1 MTRAQNTHG
10 LLDRE
15 NGALR
20 AVLGVLTG
28 KKAKVV
34 ASLAG
39 GLLVWELVGRITNP
53 VIFVPFSATAVAFLK
68 LTVSGELI
76 HHSAV
81 SFTELI
87 VGFAIGS
94 VIGIVG
100 GTLAAFS
107 RNFRIATDVWIS
119 ILYSA
124 PYVAFV
130 PLFIVWFGIDMA
142 SKIALVIFAVF
153 IPVWLNIYTGI
164 ISVDTQLVEV
174 AQAFGA
180 KRSQV
185 LRWVVFPWA
194 LPSLIVGLRL
204 AFSRG
209 FIAVVVGELVGS
221 TAGLGFLIDVAGNTF
236 QTDKLLAGVAV
247 LAIITII
254 FVELL
259 KWGQRK
265 LVPWWEMKSE

>member
-1 MTRAQNTHG
+1 LTKA
-10 LLDRE
+10 
-15 NGALR
+15 NGAL
-20 AVLGVLTG
+20 GVAIGILTG
-28 KKAKVV
+28 TKAKVL
-34 ASLAG
+34 ASLGG
-39 GLLVWELVGRITNP
+39 GLLIWEIAGRYTNE
-53 VIFVPFSATAVAFLK
+53 VIFVPFSDTAVEFFRLAA
-68 LTVSGELI
+68 SGELV
-76 HHSAV
+76 HHAAV
-81 SFTELI
+81 SFTELM
-87 VGFAIGS
+87 VGFVLGAIIG
-94 VIGIVG
+94 VIG

-107 RNFRIATDVWIS
+107 KNFRIATDVWIS
-119 ILYSA
+119 ILYST

-142 SKIALVIFAVF
+142 SKIALVLFAVF
-153 IPVWLNIYTGI
+153 VPVWLNTYTGI
-164 ISVDTQLVEV
+164 MGVDTQLVEV

-185 LRWVVFPWA
+185 LKWIVLPWA

-221 TAGLGFLIDVAGNTF
+221 TAGLGYLIDVAGNSF
-236 QTDKLLAGVAV
+236 QTAKLLAGVAV

-259 KWGQRK
+259 KWTQRK
-265 LVPWWEMKSE
+265 LVPWWELKSE

>member
-1 MTRAQNTHG
+1 MRQVANAYG
-10 LLDRE
+10 LSDKA
-15 NGALR
+15 NSAWS
-20 AVLGVLTG
+20 AVLVALTG
-28 KKAKVV
+28 TKAKIV

-39 GLLVWELVGRITNP
+39 GLLAWELVGRFTSP
-53 VIFVPFSATAVAFLK
+53 VIFVPFSATAVAFVR
-68 LTVSGELI
+68 LTASGELI
-76 HHSAV
+76 HHAAV
-81 SFTELI
+81 SLTELI

-94 VIGIVG
+94 LIGIVG

-119 ILYSA
+119 ILYST

-142 SKIALVIFAVF
+142 SKIALVLFAVF
-153 IPVWLNIYTGI
+153 IPVWLNTYTGI
-164 ISVDTQLVEV
+164 ISVDHQLVEV
-174 AQAFGA
+174 ARAFGA

-185 LRWVVFPWA
+185 LRWVVLPWA

-209 FIAVVVGELVGS
+209 FIAVVVGELVGA